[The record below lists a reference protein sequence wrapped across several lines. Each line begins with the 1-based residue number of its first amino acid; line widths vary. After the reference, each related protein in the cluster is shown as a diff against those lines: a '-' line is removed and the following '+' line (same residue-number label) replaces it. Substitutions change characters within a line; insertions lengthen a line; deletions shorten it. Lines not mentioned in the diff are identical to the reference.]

1 MPDSAKTPGVDRAYR
16 GVLERL
22 RSGEFPPG
30 SRLPGERSLA
40 LELGVSR
47 ETLRASLALLASE
60 HWIDS
65 SYKRGWFVRHDA
77 VSEPP
82 NTLLSFTEM
91 AAARG
96 ATAQSTVIDAVVRP
110 STFDEAG
117 DLRMVPSAEVVEISR
132 VRSMDHVPICLDRV
146 VIRHDRVP
154 GIEHLDL
161 EDRSLYALLR
171 EQYRLHV
178 THSSYTVSAE
188 LMDERTA
195 MLLDVAAGSAA
206 LVAKEIT
213 ESSGGEPLIT
223 STLVYRGGAYR
234 FKADLFRP

>member
-1 MPDSAKTPGVDRAYR
+1 MPKPTATPGVDRAYR

-40 LELGVSR
+40 QMLGVSR
-47 ETLRASLALLASE
+47 ETLRTSLALLAAE

-96 ATAQSTVIDAVVRP
+96 ATAQSTVIDTVVRP
-110 STFDEAG
+110 STFEEAE
-117 DLRMVPSAEVVEISR
+117 DLRIVPSASVIDISR
-132 VRSMDHVPICLDRV
+132 VRSMEHVPICLDRV

-154 GIEHLDL
+154 GLEDLDL
-161 EDRSLYALLR
+161 EDRSLYELLR
-171 EQYRLHV
+171 ERFGIQVAR
-178 THSSYTVSAE
+178 SSYVVSAE
-188 LMDERTA
+188 LMEERAA
-195 MLLDVAAGSAA
+195 MLLDVAPGSAA

-213 ESSGGEPLIT
+213 ESTAGEPVLT
-223 STLVYRGGAYR
+223 STLVYRGGAYQ